1 VDRTTALEEPVSP
14 ELVLV
19 DDDLAARARA
29 ALPDPSRP
37 QPAGA
42 ETTRPAAEVPPRR
55 PHRRLRAIVVFGC
68 LAVTLVVAVALAVE
82 FVPRSSR
89 PTVATGGG
97 GPAAPAAPKT
107 ISPKQT
113 LTRAKAHATVK
124 RASAPKAQSKPLPT
138 KKRST
143 PHASAPRRAT
153 KPTVRPAV
161 KVERVFSWRR
171 FRGAAY
177 YQVSLRRGATPV
189 YEARTPKR
197 TASIRLELRPGRYHA
212 VVRPAMPT
220 DAGIV
225 LGPAIVDTIVKV

>member
-1 VDRTTALEEPVSP
+1 MDRTTALAEPVSP

-19 DDDLAARARA
+19 DDDLAARARE

-37 QPAGA
+37 QRAVA
-42 ETTRPAAEVPPRR
+42 ETTRPTPEVPPRR
-55 PHRRLRAIVVFGC
+55 PHSHLRAIVVFGC
-68 LAVTLVVAVALAVE
+68 LAVAFVVAVALALE

-97 GPAAPAAPKT
+97 VPAAPAAPKT
-107 ISPKQT
+107 TAATPT
-113 LTRAKAHATVK
+113 VTHAKAPVK
-124 RASAPKAQSKPLPT
+124 QARARKAKSKPLPT

-143 PHASAPRRAT
+143 PRASAPRRAPR
-153 KPTVRPAV
+153 PTARAAV
-161 KVERVFSWRR
+161 KVERVFSWHR
-171 FRGAAY
+171 FQGAAY